1 MNNNSNRKRLAN
13 IFLLMAFLLYLL
25 SINFLETSYFFHYLK
40 AFSEAAI
47 VGGIADWF
55 AVTALFRH
63 PLGLKIPHT
72 AIIPKSKSKIAKN
85 ISKFIR
91 ENFLSV
97 EYVKD
102 NLNKFDIKNKILTLL
117 IENKQTILDYSL
129 KYLSNYLKNF
139 DHKVLLPLFT
149 PILNKKINDIDLK
162 KISIELIKLF
172 KKENYHHLLFLKILK
187 SLNSWLSNPKNE
199 KEVNE
204 ALKNIIKKNEAG
216 ETSFSGLIKSLFLG
230 EPKLH
235 KYLTDFISSIE
246 KDSNKKVLLKLD
258 DIFNDIYNEFHNN
271 KELKIK
277 LNDLKDKILKE
288 INLEEEIN
296 SFLLEIKN
304 YIIIN
309 IDNKDSD
316 LNFFINN
323 IYDDLLIELKNNHKF
338 NNWLNY
344 IINEK
349 IPKLM
354 TDNIEFIDYY
364 FSSYIEKL
372 DTIEVSNLIENKV
385 GEDLQFIRINGT
397 IIGGII
403 GLTLF
408 LITDFLKFI
417 GDLNVI

>member
-1 MNNNSNRKRLAN
+1 MINNSNRKRLAN
-13 IFLLMAFLLYLL
+13 IFLLVAFILYLL
-25 SINFLETSYFFHYLK
+25 SIVFLDKNYFFYYLK

-102 NLNKFDIKNKILTLL
+102 NLNKFDIKSKILTLL
-117 IENKQTILDYSL
+117 TENKKTILDYSL
-129 KYLSNYLKNF
+129 KYLSDYLNNF
-139 DHKVLLPLFT
+139 DHKVLLPLLI
-149 PILNKKINDIDLK
+149 PVLNKKINEIDLK

-172 KKENYHHLLFLKILK
+172 KKENYHHLLFIKILK
-187 SLNSWLSNPKNE
+187 SLNSWLSNPINE

-204 ALKNIIKKNEAG
+204 ALKNIIKKNESG
-216 ETSFSGLIKSLFLG
+216 ETSFSGLIKSLFIG

-235 KYLTDFISSIE
+235 NYLTDFINSIE

-258 DIFNDIYNEFHNN
+258 VIFNDLYNEFNNN

-277 LNDLKDKILKE
+277 LNELKDKILQE

-296 SFLLEIKN
+296 SFLFEIKS
-304 YIIIN
+304 YILIN
-309 IDNKDSD
+309 IYKKDSE
-316 LNFFINN
+316 LNTFINN
-323 IYDDLLIELKNNHKF
+323 IYDDLLIEIKNNQKF

-354 TDNIEFIDYY
+354 TENIEFIDSY

-408 LITDFLKFI
+408 VITDFLRLI